1 MSLGR
6 FRFWGKDSSGTAF
19 PAAVARA
26 SHPTSGEALALL
38 FRSRGGYSIVSCIK
52 RKSGCLPARRHR
64 LWLSLVKANSIVP
77 GFLALVLISL
87 SALAA
92 NSAPDVRAIAQAVDN
107 HYNHLRTLQAEFTET
122 YRGAGIE
129 RTESGS
135 LWLKKP
141 GKMRWEYR
149 SPKEKLFLSDGKEAW
164 FYLPGDRQVRRTSV
178 RKLDDLRSP
187 LGFLL
192 GKTRLE
198 KELDGLSAAPDLA
211 PLTPGNTVLRG
222 VPKSMADRINEVVL
236 EITPDYHIARI
247 QFQETDES
255 VTEYR
260 FSEQRENVEIAD
272 QRFRFNPP
280 PGVEI
285 VDGNFGP

>member
-1 MSLGR
+1 MP
-6 FRFWGKDSSGTAF
+6 SGQPTRPRRCF
-19 PAAVARA
+19 FCRTGVYNIVNWTEEIQRGYEFGLFLVRA
-26 SHPTSGEALALL
+26 K
-38 FRSRGGYSIVSCIK
+38 SI
-52 RKSGCLPARRHR
+52 G
-64 LWLSLVKANSIVP
+64 P
-77 GFLALVLISL
+77 GFLALLL
-87 SALAA
+87 ALLPALAA
-92 NSAPDVRAIAQAVDN
+92 NPAPDVHAIAQAVDN

-129 RTESGS
+129 RSESGS

-149 SPKEKLFLSDGKEAW
+149 SPREKLFLSDGKDAW
-164 FYLPGDRQVRRTSV
+164 FYIPGDRQVRRTSV
-178 RKLDDLRSP
+178 KKLDDLRSP

-198 KELDGLSAAPDLA
+198 KELDGLSVAPDVA
-211 PLTPGNTVLRG
+211 PQTPGDTVLRG
-222 VPKSMADRINEVVL
+222 VPRAMADRINEVVL
-236 EITPDYHIARI
+236 EVTPDYRIARI
-247 QFQETDES
+247 QFEEADGS

-260 FSEQRENVEIAD
+260 FSGQRENVEFAD

-285 VDGNFGP
+285 VDGSFGQ

>member
-1 MSLGR
+1 MAAIYDMVSKVKVAPIIAVSLLL
-6 FRFWGKDSSGTAF
+6 TLA
-19 PAAVARA
+19 PAVA
-26 SHPTSGEALALL
+26 
-38 FRSRGGYSIVSCIK
+38 
-52 RKSGCLPARRHR
+52 
-64 LWLSLVKANSIVP
+64 ANPS
-77 GFLALVLISL
+77 
-87 SALAA
+87 
-92 NSAPDVRAIAQAVDN
+92 PDVHAIAQAVDDR
-107 HYNHLRTLQAEFTET
+107 YNHLRTLQAEFTET
-122 YRGAGIE
+122 YEGAGIE

-149 SPKEKLFLSDGKEAW
+149 TPREKLFLSDGKDAW

-178 RKLDDLRSP
+178 KKLDDLRSP

-198 KELDGLSAAPDLA
+198 KELDALAMAPDVA

-222 VPKSMADRINEVVL
+222 VPKAMADRINQVIL
-236 EITPDYHIARI
+236 EITPDFHIARI
-247 QFQETDES
+247 QFEEADES

-260 FSEQRENVEIAD
+260 FSEQRENSEIAD
-272 QRFRFNPP
+272 QRFRFSPP

-285 VDGNFGP
+285 IDGNFGP

>member
-1 MSLGR
+1 VIRWSI
-6 FRFWGKDSSGTAF
+6 AF
-19 PAAVARA
+19 LLTLLAAVA
-26 SHPTSGEALALL
+26 
-38 FRSRGGYSIVSCIK
+38 
-52 RKSGCLPARRHR
+52 
-64 LWLSLVKANSIVP
+64 ANST
-77 GFLALVLISL
+77 
-87 SALAA
+87 
-92 NSAPDVRAIAQAVDN
+92 PDVRAIAQAVDN
-107 HYNHLRTLQAEFTET
+107 HYNHLQTLQADFTET

-149 SPKEKLFLSDGKEAW
+149 SPKEKLFLSDGKDAW

-178 RKLDDLRSP
+178 KKLDDLRSP

-198 KELDGLSAAPDLA
+198 KELDGLSVASDVAPMTA
-211 PLTPGNTVLRG
+211 GNTVLRG
-222 VPKSMADRINEVVL
+222 VPKAMADRVNEVVL
-236 EITPDYHIARI
+236 EVTPDYRIARI
-247 QFQETDES
+247 QFEEADES

-260 FSEQRENVEIAD
+260 FGEQRENAEIAD
-272 QRFRFNPP
+272 QRFRFSPP

-285 VDGNFGP
+285 VDGDFAQ